1 MSADGVPTGVGKTA
15 LGVAAVRAMESGRA
29 DRLFDDPL
37 AAAFLAAAP
46 GAFDAEQRAAEG
58 ASADEASWGRTF
70 AEHAALRTKFFDDHL
85 LHAADAGA
93 RQVVLLAA
101 GLDTR
106 AYRLPWPA
114 GTHLCEVDTSDVLG
128 FKEEVIAEQQGRPA
142 CTRAVVEADLRED
155 WLTALVTSGFNPAAR
170 TAWLAEGIM
179 IYLSAEEAAGLFS
192 AISSASTPGATV
204 AFEYFDP
211 GEDPTRLQAA
221 RSKTMQQY
229 TALWKGGLPD
239 PVGWLREH
247 GWRSEARGWQP
258 VGHDY
263 GRNVRRAN
271 GGLVTASLT

>member
-1 MSADGVPTGVGKTA
+1 MSADDVPTGVGKTA

-46 GAFDAEQRAAEG
+46 GAFDAEQRAAEQS
-58 ASADEASWGRTF
+58 SAEEASWGRTF

-85 LHAADAGA
+85 LHDANAGT

-114 GTHLCEVDTSDVLG
+114 ETHLYEVDTSDILD
-128 FKEEVIAEQQGRPA
+128 FKEDVIADQQGHPA
-142 CTRAVVEADLRED
+142 CARTVVEADLRED
-155 WLTALVTSGFNPAAR
+155 WLPTLLTSGFKPAAR

-179 IYLSAEEAAGLFS
+179 IYLSADEAARLIA
-192 AISSASTPGATV
+192 AISSASTPGATL
-204 AFEYFDP
+204 AFEHFDL
-211 GEDPTRLQAA
+211 GEDPTRLHAA
-221 RSKTMQQY
+221 RSKVMQQY

-247 GWRSEARGWQP
+247 GWHPEARGWQA

-263 GRNVRRAN
+263 GRHVQHAN
-271 GGLVTASLT
+271 GGLVTARLT